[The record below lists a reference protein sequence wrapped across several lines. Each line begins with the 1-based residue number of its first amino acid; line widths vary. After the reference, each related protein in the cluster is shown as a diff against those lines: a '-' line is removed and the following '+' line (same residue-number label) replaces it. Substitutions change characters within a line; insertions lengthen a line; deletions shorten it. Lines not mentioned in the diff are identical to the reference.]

1 MSAQFTKMPLSEEDQ
16 VAQEVE
22 LKFLIESG
30 GLPMLDS
37 LPLIGKRLRRAR
49 REHIETTYFDTPE
62 RLFTDH
68 GFALR
73 VRKHRKGRLLSVK
86 QKGSAGINRGEWERP
101 ISGDEPSRQDISET
115 PAAAL
120 LQGNGAAERLEPLYT
135 VAVDRATFL
144 VKEGVSRIEVAVDRG
159 EIKHNGRQLPI
170 CELELELKKGD
181 PRRLFALARQFI
193 EKAPL
198 RLSFVSKDDRG
209 DRLVDGSWGR
219 PIGASTPKLTSKM
232 SAAQAFRT
240 ICHTCLHDF
249 MLNEPALEEDADIEG
264 VHRARIAIRR
274 LRAALS
280 LFRPVIADG
289 EYDHLHQE
297 LSWLSDL
304 LGTARDFD
312 VLQQETFEPPVH
324 AGLAPLG
331 ANALLAEVA
340 ERRKRAHE
348 ALHEALH
355 SDRMRKLLFDL
366 AQWLDRG
373 AWRTSE
379 GNGAEDPVLTR
390 ARKLLDK
397 QFKRLRKRARY
408 LAEADAQERH
418 RIRIT
423 AKKLRYMSE
432 FFDSLVKG
440 AKRRR
445 RFKSAIRSLETIQA
459 CLGEV
464 HDAEARG
471 EFLQSLVT
479 NIAGVQ
485 SSNRATIT
493 AFAAGVH
500 RQRASQGKK
509 LIRKAVKAFKKI
521 SGRKSLL
528 RTA

>member
-1 MSAQFTKMPLSEEDQ
+1 M
-16 VAQEVE
+16 AQEVE

-37 LPLIGKRLRRAR
+37 LPLIGKRLRHAR

-86 QKGSAGINRGEWERP
+86 QTGSAGIERGEWERP
-101 ISGDEPSRQDISET
+101 ISGDEPSPQDISET

-120 LQGNGAAERLEPLYT
+120 LHGNGAGERLEPLFT

-159 EIKHNGRQLPI
+159 EIKHNGRQLPV

-181 PRRLFALARQFI
+181 PRLLFALARQFI

-198 RLSFVSKDDRG
+198 RLSFVSKGDRG

-219 PIGASTPKLTSKM
+219 PIGASTPRLTSEM
-232 SAAQAFRT
+232 TVADAFRA
-240 ICHTCLHDF
+240 ICHSCLHDF
-249 MLNEPALEEDADIEG
+249 MLNEPALDQDADIEG

-274 LRAALS
+274 LRAAFS

-289 EYDHLHQE
+289 EYYHLRQE

-304 LGTARDFD
+304 LGAARDFD
-312 VLQQETFEPPVH
+312 VLQRETFEPPIH
-324 AGLAPLG
+324 AGQGPLG

-348 ALHEALH
+348 VLHEALH
-355 SDRMRKLLFDL
+355 SDRMRKLLLDL
-366 AQWLDRG
+366 AHWLDRG
-373 AWRTSE
+373 AWRTIE
-379 GNGAEDPVLTR
+379 GNGTEDPVLTGAGR
-390 ARKLLDK
+390 LLKK
-397 QFKRLRKRARY
+397 QFKRLCRRASH
-408 LAEADAQERH
+408 LSQAGPGERH
-418 RIRIT
+418 KIRIA

-432 FFDSLVKG
+432 FFDSLVTGGKQRRTF
-440 AKRRR
+440 KRT
-445 RFKSAIRSLETIQA
+445 IRSLETIQA
-459 CLGEV
+459 SLGKIP
-464 HDAEARG
+464 DAEARS
-471 EFLQSLVT
+471 EFLESLVT
-479 NIAGVQ
+479 NIAGLE
-485 SSNRATIT
+485 SANRAAIT
-493 AFAAGVH
+493 AFAAGVFT
-500 RQRASQGKK
+500 ASERPKEKK
-509 LIRKAVKAFKKI
+509 LIRKAVKAFTKI
-521 SGRKSLL
+521 SGRKPLL
-528 RTA
+528 KSA

>member
-1 MSAQFTKMPLSEEDQ
+1 

-73 VRKHRKGRLLSVK
+73 VRKNRKGRLLSVK
-86 QKGSAGINRGEWERP
+86 QKGSAGISRGEWERP
-101 ISGDEPSRQDISET
+101 ISGDEPSPKDISET

-120 LQGNGAAERLEPLYT
+120 LHENGAGERLEQLYT

-144 VKEGVSRIEVAVDRG
+144 VREGSSRIEVAVDRG
-159 EIKHNGRQLPI
+159 EIKHNGRQLPV
-170 CELELELKKGD
+170 CELELELKRGD
-181 PRRLFALARQFI
+181 PRRLFALARQFL

-209 DRLVDGSWGR
+209 DRLVDGSWGQ
-219 PIGASTPKLTSKM
+219 PIGASTPKLTSQM
-232 SAAQAFRT
+232 TATEAFRT

-249 MLNEPALEEDADIEG
+249 MLNEPALDQDADIEG

-280 LFRPVIADG
+280 LFQPVVADG
-289 EYDHLHQE
+289 EYDHLREE

-304 LGTARDFD
+304 LGAARDLD

-324 AGLAPLG
+324 TGQAPLG

-340 ERRKRAHE
+340 ERRRRAHE
-348 ALHEALH
+348 ALHQALH
-355 SDRMRKLLFDL
+355 SDRMRKLLLDL
-366 AQWLDRG
+366 AQWLDGG
-373 AWRTSE
+373 AWRTSAA
-379 GNGAEDPVLTR
+379 GGVEDPILTS
-390 ARKLLDK
+390 ARRLLK
-397 QFKRLRKRARY
+397 KRFTRLRKRARG
-408 LAEADAQERH
+408 LAEAGAAERH

-432 FFDSLVKG
+432 FFDNLVKG

-445 RFKSAIRSLETIQA
+445 RFKTFVRSLETIQA
-459 CLGEV
+459 SLGEV
-464 HDAEARG
+464 HDAEARS
-471 EFLQSLVT
+471 EFLESLVT
-479 NIAGVQ
+479 NMAGVE
-485 SSNRATIT
+485 SASRAAVT
-493 AFAAGVH
+493 AFAAGVFT
-500 RQRASQGKK
+500 ATENPNEKK
-509 LIRKAVKAFKKI
+509 LIRKAMRAFTTI
-521 SGRKSLL
+521 SGRKPFLKN
-528 RTA
+528 A